1 MQSKRIIKL
10 VPPHQSKRCYLLFIC
25 LMGAFPTFPLQAE
38 TIRVAV
44 ASNFLK
50 TAQSL
55 SRQFEAQTE
64 HSIQLSSGSSGKL
77 YLQISK
83 GAPFDLFLSADSQKP
98 EELVKGG
105 FAIANSKQTY
115 AIGQLSLWLKS
126 CEQSPNLSSLN
137 NPAIQKI
144 AVANPKLAPYGMA
157 TRQLL
162 EKYQLWRD
170 LEAKMIFPE
179 NISQVA
185 QMCKIGV
192 VDAAFVAASNSEML
206 LSNQQS
212 CLINLSAGDY
222 PAIEQQLVI
231 ISSSQKKAIARQFV
245 QYIHSPQGQNLI
257 KNMGYLAVDSD
268 KITRL
273 E

>member
-1 MQSKRIIKL
+1 MRNKQTHLAAKNDLPMILRSL
-10 VPPHQSKRCYLLFIC
+10 VVYFIALFPI
-25 LMGAFPTFPLQAE
+25 GTLQAE

-55 SRQFEAQTE
+55 SRQFEAQSE
-64 HSIQLSSGSSGKL
+64 HSVHLSSGSSGKL
-77 YLQISK
+77 YFQISK

-98 EELVKGG
+98 QALIKGG

-115 AIGQLSLWLKS
+115 AVGQLSLWFKS
-126 CEQSPNLSSLN
+126 CEQSPDLSFLN
-137 NPAIQKI
+137 NPSIQKI

-162 EKYQLWRD
+162 EKYQLWGD
-170 LEAKMIFPE
+170 LKAKMIFPE

-222 PAIEQQLVI
+222 PSIEQQLVI
-231 ISSSQKKAIARQFV
+231 ISSSQKKVIARQFV
-245 QYIHSPQGQNLI
+245 QYIQSPQGQNLI
-257 KNMGYLAVDSD
+257 KNMEYLLPDSD
-268 KITRL
+268 KITEL